1 MIPQRDDDR
10 DPLQVW
16 KRSLPEFKIS
26 LDEKKRVKI
35 ANRIIG
41 WVLILLAIVGSSAT
55 LWKLLRIFG
64 LIQ

>member
-1 MIPQRDDDR
+1 MIPQRDDDS

-26 LDEKKRVKI
+26 LEEKKRVKI

-55 LWKLLRIFG
+55 LWKLLIIFG